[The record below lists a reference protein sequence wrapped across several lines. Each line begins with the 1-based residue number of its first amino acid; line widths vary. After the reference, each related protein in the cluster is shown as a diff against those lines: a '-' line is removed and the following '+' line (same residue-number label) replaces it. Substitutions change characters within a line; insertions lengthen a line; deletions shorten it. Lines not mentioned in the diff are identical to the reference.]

1 MAVRVPYTPGQI
13 ADTAVD
19 SPAGSILVMMF
30 LLAMLDF
37 LRSGADWRSHP
48 FTRNR
53 VMGYFLAGFGFLTL
67 ALVAPDVARMIVFG
81 ILLLT
86 MLSMAGPIASLIEST
101 AARLNDRSVTA
112 PGI

>member
-13 ADTAVD
+13 ADTAVS

-30 LLAMLDF
+30 LLAFLDWMRAGWSTDIF
-37 LRSGADWRSHP
+37 KRR
-48 FTRNR
+48 R
-53 VMGYFLAGFGFLTL
+53 VMGYFLAGFGFL
-67 ALVAPDVARMIVFG
+67 ALSMVAPDVARAIVFG

-86 MLSMAGPIASLIEST
+86 ALGMAAPLASFLEDI
-101 AARLNDRSVTA
+101 AARINDRPAIA